1 MISYH
6 AKLACP
12 MINKVT
18 DYIVIYNIIYIYS
31 KIIPL
36 PWLGFFRGVFLVNHL
51 AAH

>member
-18 DYIVIYNIIYIYS
+18 DYTEDIYVCLTERQAENYVHKVLKVSYKNIYET
-31 KIIPL
+31 
-36 PWLGFFRGVFLVNHL
+36 
-51 AAH
+51 